1 MQRWGS
7 LEGGR
12 GKRQDTPPL
21 LHKVLGK
28 WQAPWGWQMTKWL
41 NILFFLPFLFP
52 FSFSFSLSLPSSPSP
67 SPPSP
72 SPPSPPSPSPSPPSP
87 SHPSPSSFFLLSSH
101 LSLSLPSLKP
111 HQKGKG
117 KAYPQKRKRG
127 LPLRGNDWR
136 KMKEAR
142 NGNKRETN
150 KWKESKGKEMN
161 GNRNLCSPWAA
172 VVHGNP
178 IISVHVSC
186 FNSMLD

>member
-1 MQRWGS
+1 MGK
-7 LEGGR
+7 LGR
-12 GKRQDTPPL
+12 GKREATRYPTPL
-21 LHKVLGK
+21 AQGVGKVTGSLRVTND
-28 WQAPWGWQMTKWL
+28 QVTKHP
-41 NILFFLPFLFP
+41 FFLPFLFP